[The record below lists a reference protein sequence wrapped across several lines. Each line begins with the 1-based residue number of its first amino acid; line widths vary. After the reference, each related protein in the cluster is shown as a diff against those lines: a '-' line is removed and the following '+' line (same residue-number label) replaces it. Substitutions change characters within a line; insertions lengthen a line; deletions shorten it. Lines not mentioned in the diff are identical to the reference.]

1 MGGDRV
7 KAFLQALV
15 TGKPADYLEAR
26 YEESTIVRVVYRG
39 PRLETVA
46 ESVLSGGAIRA
57 LVNGGWGFV
66 SFNRPDDA
74 EELVGAALAAAAR
87 AGRER
92 GEKVVLAPVQ
102 PVQADVLLDPLE
114 DPRRVSLQ
122 RKVELMGDY
131 NRRIMA
137 WGPPVT
143 SSSVLYQ
150 EKFTRLWLCTSE
162 GTCIYQERL
171 DLSGQVAAVA
181 TRGGLTQIG
190 RYGFGSS
197 RDFGVARGLE
207 SKVDEVCRLAV
218 ELLDAPVVEAG
229 EYPVVCDSRLA
240 GVFVHEAFGHLS
252 EADDLA
258 ENPALQQVMKL
269 GRRFGADI
277 LNIYDSGLDQGAR
290 GYLPYDDEGTPAQK
304 TYLIREGILVGRLHS
319 RESAGRLGE
328 RPTGNARALDFRF
341 PPICRMRNTGIDPGT
356 ASFEELLSGI
366 KLGVY
371 AVDSYGGET
380 NGEMFTFTAGYG
392 RMIRNGQLAEL
403 VREVKLT
410 GNVFH
415 TLENIEAIGR
425 DVGTEESPGGCGKGA
440 QAPLPV
446 SHWSPPIRI
455 RRAVIG
461 GR

>member
-1 MGGDRV
+1 M
-7 KAFLQALV
+7 KAFLQGLV
-15 TGKPADYLEAR
+15 MGKPADYVEAR
-26 YEESTIVRVVYRG
+26 YEESTTVRIVYRG
-39 PRLETVA
+39 PRLEAVA

-74 EELVGAALAAAAR
+74 EGLVGAALAAAER
-87 AGRER
+87 VGRER
-92 GEKVVLAPVQ
+92 GEKVSLALVDPVEAE
-102 PVQADVLLDPLE
+102 VHLDAGE
-114 DPRRVSLQ
+114 DPRKVSLAQ
-122 RKVELMGDY
+122 KVDLMGEY
-131 NRRIMA
+131 NRCIMA

-143 SSSVLYQ
+143 TSQVFYQ
-150 EKFTRLWLCTSE
+150 EKFTRLWLCTSH
-162 GTCIYQERL
+162 GTSIYQEKL
-171 DLSGQVAAVA
+171 DLSGVVAAVA
-181 TRGGLTQIG
+181 TRGGLTQIA
-190 RYGFGSS
+190 RHGFGSS

-207 SKVDEVCRLAV
+207 SRVEEVCRLATA
-218 ELLDAPVVEAG
+218 LLDAPVVQAG

-258 ENPALQQVMKL
+258 ENPALQQVMRL
-269 GRRFGADI
+269 GRRFGRDI
-277 LNIYDSGLDQGAR
+277 LNIYDSGLDRGAR
-290 GYLPYDDEGTPAQK
+290 GYLAYDDEGTPTEK
-304 TYLIREGILVGRLHS
+304 TYLIKEGVLVGRLHS

-356 ASFEELLSGI
+356 ASFQDLLEGI
-366 KLGVY
+366 ELGVY

-392 RMIRNGQLAEL
+392 RMIRNGELAEL

-415 TLENIEAIGR
+415 TLENIDAIGR
-425 DVGTEESPGGCGKGA
+425 EVGTEEGPGGCGKGA

>member
-1 MGGDRV
+1 M

-15 TGKPADYLEAR
+15 KDRPADYVEAR
-26 YEESTIVRVVYRG
+26 YEESTTVRIVYRG
-39 PRLETVA
+39 PRLETVS
-46 ESVLSGGAIRA
+46 ESVLTGGALRA

-66 SFNRPDDA
+66 SFNRPEDA
-74 EELVGAALAAAAR
+74 EELVSAALAAAER
-87 AGRER
+87 VGRER
-92 GEKVVLAPVQ
+92 AEKVTLAPVD
-102 PVQADVLLDPLE
+102 PVEAEVRLDPGE
-114 DPRRVSLQ
+114 DPRRISLA
-122 RKVELMGDY
+122 RKVDLMGEY

-143 SSSVLYQ
+143 TSQVLYQ

-162 GTCIYQERL
+162 GTAIYQEKL
-171 DLSGQVAAVA
+171 DLAGLLGAVA
-181 TRGGLTQIG
+181 TRRGLTQIA
-190 RYGFGSS
+190 RHGFGSS
-197 RDFGVARGLE
+197 RDFRVARGLE
-207 SKVDEVCRLAV
+207 GRVDEVCRLAAD
-218 ELLDAPVVEAG
+218 LLDAPVVQAG
-229 EYPVVCDSRLA
+229 EYPVVCDPRLA

-258 ENPALQQVMKL
+258 ENPSLQQVMKL
-269 GRRFGADI
+269 GRRFGRDI
-277 LNIYDSGLDQGAR
+277 LNIYDSGLEQGAR
-290 GYLPYDDEGTPAQK
+290 GYLPFDDEGTPTEK
-304 TYLIREGILVGRLHS
+304 TYLIREGVLVGRLHS

-328 RPTGNARALDFRF
+328 RPTGSARALDFRF
-341 PPICRMRNTGIDPGT
+341 PPICRMRNTGIEPGT
-356 ASFEELLSGI
+356 ASFEDLLEGI
-366 KLGVY
+366 DLGVY

-392 RMIRNGQLAEL
+392 RMIRNGELAEL

-415 TLENIEAIGR
+415 TLENIDAIGR
-425 DVGTEESPGGCGKGA
+425 DVWTGEGPGGCGKGA